1 MIKETILTGIRANDI
16 PTLGN
21 YLGAILP
28 IVQIANSLT
37 EDSRINCFVPDLHS
51 ITTPIDHDSLQDNIE
66 YNTKLFVAAGLPIQK
81 QNVNLYRQSYI
92 SAHSE
97 LAWILSCFTG
107 FGEASRMVEFK
118 DKSAQIGGER
128 VSVGLFTYPILMSAD
143 ILLYDAKWVPIGE
156 DQRQHL
162 ELTRELAIR
171 FNNKFGDIFTVPE
184 TIDKQQHFLNRDKAP
199 RIRSLKN
206 PSKKMSKSVNDPT
219 GTILLTDD
227 PSSAVKKV
235 MSATTDSLSQINY
248 DWERQPGI
256 TNLLTILSL
265 LTDKDQSQ
273 INTEWVG
280 RSSYGELK
288 KAVAS
293 AVESELIRLQN
304 EINNVANEELENT
317 LIQSED
323 FLRNQANDKLLQVQ
337 QAVGLR

>member
-227 PSSAVKKV
+227 PSSAVKKI

-293 AVESELIRLQN
+293 SVESELIRLQN

-323 FLRNQANDKLLQVQ
+323 ILRNQANDKLLQVQ